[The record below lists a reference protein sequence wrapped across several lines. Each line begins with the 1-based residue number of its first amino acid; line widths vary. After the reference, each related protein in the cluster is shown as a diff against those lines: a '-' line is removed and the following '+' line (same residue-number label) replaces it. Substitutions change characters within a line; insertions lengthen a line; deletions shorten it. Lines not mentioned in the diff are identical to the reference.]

1 MVRILITDGIEASAR
16 DKLCS
21 LGFEVVEQFYTPD
34 ELGTALQ
41 DFDILVVRSATKVR
55 KPVLDQAMVKD
66 RLKLIIRAGVGLDNI
81 DVSYAM
87 EHGIQVSNTPKSSS
101 ISVAELTIAHMF
113 SIARFLQISNV
124 SMRQGKWEKKLYQG
138 IELNGKTLG
147 LVGFGRIAQE
157 VAPRAKA
164 LGMKVIYTDLQPIKG
179 AAYEWVDFQELL
191 QQADFVSLHCP
202 YNSEQGPLIAEKELA
217 NMKQGAY
224 LINCAR
230 GGLVSEN
237 ALLEALENG
246 HLAGACLDVF
256 KNEPCTNQALLN
268 HPRVSLSP
276 HIGASTIEAQK
287 RIGEEVVSIID
298 NFSFSSIL
306 RTAS

>member
-1 MVRILITDGIEASAR
+1 MARILIADGIEASAR
-16 DKLCS
+16 DKLSS
-21 LGFEVVEQFYTPD
+21 LGFVVVEQFYAPD

-41 DFDILVVRSATKVR
+41 EFDILVVRSATKVR
-55 KPVLDQAMVKD
+55 KPIIDQAMEKE

-87 EHGIQVSNTPKSSS
+87 EHGIQVSNTPKASS

-147 LVGFGRIAQE
+147 LIGFGRIARE

-164 LGMKVIYTDLQPIKG
+164 LGMKVIYTDLEPIKEE
-179 AAYEWVDFQELL
+179 AYEWVDFHELL

-202 YNSEQGPLIAEKELA
+202 YNSEQGPLITERELA
-217 NMKQGAY
+217 SMKPGSF

-230 GGLVSEN
+230 GGLVSET

-246 HLAGACLDVF
+246 HLAGACIDVF
-256 KNEPCTNQALLN
+256 ENEPSTNQVLLN
-268 HPRVSLSP
+268 HPKVSLSP
-276 HIGASTIEAQK
+276 HIGASTVEAQK
-287 RIGEEVVSIID
+287 RIGDEVVSIIN
-298 NFSFSSIL
+298 NFSFSSVL